1 MKANLIIDRKVV
13 FPDGAILQ
21 MVVWRLPERDPERPH
36 GLKYRFYYGLANGD
50 CMVRYDN
57 ERGKGD
63 HRHLGNTEE
72 PYEFSD
78 IETLVADFL
87 ADVSRVRGD
96 E

>member
-1 MKANLIIDRKVV
+1 M
-13 FPDGAILQ
+13 Q
-21 MVVWRLPERDPERPH
+21 MVLWRLPANDPERPH

-63 HRHLGNTEE
+63 HRHLGNNEE
-72 PYEFSD
+72 PYEFSN

-87 ADVSRVRGD
+87 ADVSRARGG

>member
-13 FPDGAILQ
+13 FPDGAIMQ
-21 MVVWRLPERDPERPH
+21 MVVWRLPANDPERPH
-36 GLKYRFYYGLANGD
+36 GLKYRFYYELVNGD

-87 ADVSRVRGD
+87 ADVSRARGG

>member
-1 MKANLIIDRKVV
+1 
-13 FPDGAILQ
+13 
-21 MVVWRLPERDPERPH
+21 
-36 GLKYRFYYGLANGD
+36 
-50 CMVRYDN
+50 MVRYDN

-87 ADVSRVRGD
+87 ADVSRALAKALGRDYKNVHRDVTELLRLGLIEKNEAGRILVPWD
-96 E
+96 EIDAHLDLAA